1 MGPQGEH
8 IVIACLRSYYLCL
21 YSLFS
26 SPDPYLL
33 SFTPRH
39 EYYTMFL
46 GLIRRDC
53 LLLMLRRLCKT
64 CVFRVSL
71 LIVSSD
77 ETEREKKK
85 SRKIFEQERTSELD
99 ETQKP
104 NIILVSNLM

>member
-8 IVIACLRSYYLCL
+8 IVITCLRSYYLCL

-64 CVFRVSL
+64 CVFRVSQAWTISNNDLPPRSLWARGVIYVFL
-71 LIVSSD
+71 LKDV
-77 ETEREKKK
+77 
-85 SRKIFEQERTSELD
+85 
-99 ETQKP
+99 
-104 NIILVSNLM
+104 